1 VITYASLFSARTAL
15 KSREMLDAPL
25 FPDFAAP
32 LDCQSRLLHATP
44 LHEVIVKHRAACSKK
59 VHGLALRISLC

>member
-1 VITYASLFSARTAL
+1 VITYASLFSARTAP
-15 KSREMLDAPL
+15 KSREMLDAPYSPIL
-25 FPDFAAP
+25 PPP
-32 LDCQSRLLHATP
+32 LGCQSRLHATP